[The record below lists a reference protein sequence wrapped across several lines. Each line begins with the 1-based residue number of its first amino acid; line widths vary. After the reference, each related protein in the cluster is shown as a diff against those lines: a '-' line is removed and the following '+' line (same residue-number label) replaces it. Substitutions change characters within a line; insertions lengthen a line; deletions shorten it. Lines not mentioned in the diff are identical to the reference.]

1 MNLSLVRVSSQEF
14 GTFGVLRTETH
25 VPFAVTLEL
34 PWKHNEAWVSCIP
47 PGRYVCKR
55 VKSPQFGETF
65 EVTGVSGRSHILF
78 HAGNTMADTAGC
90 ILVAEEF
97 GGTDLEPIIANSKRG
112 YGEFMAKQAGVDE
125 FELEI
130 LDLGTR

>member
-14 GTFGVLRTETH
+14 GTFGVLRTEEK

-34 PWKHNEAWVSCIP
+34 PWKRNEAWVSCIP
-47 PGRYVCKR
+47 PGRYTCQR
-55 VKSPQFGETF
+55 VHSPTFGETF
-65 EVTGVSGRSHILF
+65 EVTGVQGRSHILF
-78 HAGNTMADTAGC
+78 HAGNTIEDTAGC

-97 GGTDLEPIIANSKRG
+97 GGTDLEPIIASSKRG
-112 YGEFMAKQAGVDE
+112 YGEFMAKQAGVNE

>member
-1 MNLSLVRVSSQEF
+1 MNLSLVRVSAQEF
-14 GTFGVLRTETH
+14 GTFGVLRTEEK

-47 PGRYVCKR
+47 PGRYVCQR
-55 VKSPQFGETF
+55 VQSPKFGETF
-65 EVTGVSGRSHILF
+65 EVTGVQGRANILF
-78 HAGNTMADTAGC
+78 HAGNTIADTAGC

-97 GGTDLEPIIANSKRG
+97 GGTDLAPIIANSKRG
-112 YGEFMAKQAGVDE
+112 YGEFLAKQTGVDT

>member
-1 MNLSLVRVSSQEF
+1 MNLSLVRVSAQEF
-14 GTFGVLRTETH
+14 GTFGVLRTEAN

-47 PGRYVCKR
+47 PGHYVCQR
-55 VKSPQFGETF
+55 VHSPTFGETF
-65 EVTGVSGRSHILF
+65 EVTGVQGRANILF
-78 HAGNTMADTAGC
+78 HAGNTVDDTAGC
-90 ILVAEEF
+90 ILIAESF
-97 GGTDLEPIIANSKRG
+97 GGTDLAPIIADSKRG
-112 YGEFMAKQAGVDE
+112 YGEFMAKQTGVDT